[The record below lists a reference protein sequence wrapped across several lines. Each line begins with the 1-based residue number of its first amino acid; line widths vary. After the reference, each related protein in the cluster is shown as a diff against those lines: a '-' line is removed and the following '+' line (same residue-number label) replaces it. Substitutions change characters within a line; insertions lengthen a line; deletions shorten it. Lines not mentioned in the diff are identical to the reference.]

1 MSFFSM
7 VVGGGIVVAIVA
19 ITRRI
24 VQSPEAASAP
34 EENTLQPV
42 IPGALVYNGA
52 DLDFSDEVLCNV
64 LIKHFPYY
72 NNLDVL
78 HKEKFLSR
86 LKQFMQQ
93 KSFVIHDK
101 SGFREMPILLSATA
115 IMLSFGLEL
124 YMLPYYRF
132 IHIFPAE
139 FIGVVPTLRVLA
151 GNVSGNNI
159 HISWKH
165 FLQGFRLPDDGQNV
179 GLHEMAHAYYYQY
192 FETGMKADPAFTDKF
207 PSFST
212 VGDLVLQAE
221 KKKDNT
227 FYSAYGLSNLSEF
240 WAESVEL
247 FFERPAQFK
256 EIYPELY
263 ATIVTLLNQDPGVAP
278 NEKRE
283 K

>member
-1 MSFFSM
+1 M
-7 VVGGGIVVAIVA
+7 VVGSGIVVAIVA

-24 VQSPEAASAP
+24 VQFSEAASAP
-34 EENTLQPV
+34 EENALEPV

-72 NNLDVL
+72 NNLDAFN
-78 HKEKFLSR
+78 KEKFISR
-86 LKQFMQQ
+86 LKLFMRQ

-165 FLQGFRLPDDGQNV
+165 FLQGFQLPDDGQNV

-192 FETGMKADPAFTDKF
+192 FETGMKADQGFTENF

-212 VGDLVLQAE
+212 AGNIVLQAE
-221 KKKDNT
+221 KEKKNK
-227 FYSAYGLSNLSEF
+227 FYSTYGLSNFSEF

-247 FFERPAQFK
+247 FFERPAQFE
-256 EIYPELY
+256 EIYPVLY
-263 ATIVTLLNQDPGVAP
+263 ATLKVLLNQDTGHNAAMA
-278 NEKRE
+278 
-283 K
+283 